1 MALIQIDRVSK
12 RYDAAASSG
21 TRLWRALRGR
31 TSDSPGFLALRN
43 VSLAIE
49 RGETVGII
57 GRNGAGK
64 STLLHIIAGTQNATE
79 GTIVVNGR
87 LAAILELG
95 AGFDPQFTGRENAR
109 LNALLQGVGRAQLD
123 ATMKEVAEFAE
134 IGEFFDMPVRTYS
147 SGMYAR
153 LAFAVASTVAPDVL
167 IVDEALAVGDVK
179 FQTKCF
185 RRIESLKESGTTIL
199 FVSHALDLVT
209 RHCTRTILIEN
220 GEIAADGPPRD
231 VANRY
236 MDLMFGEPSSGARS
250 PAVAPLPAEPLDAGA
265 DPFADRVPL
274 HPAYNPHE
282 YRWGAGGARIV
293 EVSMRA
299 KSGAGEM
306 STFAAHE
313 EILISFRVACERDVD
328 QLILGLTIRT
338 PDGMPVAGTNSRDWV
353 TGGSPC
359 AAKEGETLVAAFRFQ
374 PSLSTGDYFVSLGTA
389 ESRGDQIVPL
399 DRRYDALHLRIDGTG
414 YSTGL
419 VDLGMQFELVRA
431 ASQVPAA
438 NT

>member
-1 MALIQIDRVSK
+1 
-12 RYDAAASSG
+12 
-21 TRLWRALRGR
+21 
-31 TSDSPGFLALRN
+31 
-43 VSLAIE
+43 
-49 RGETVGII
+49 
-57 GRNGAGK
+57 
-64 STLLHIIAGTQNATE
+64 
-79 GTIVVNGR
+79 
-87 LAAILELG
+87 
-95 AGFDPQFTGRENAR
+95 
-109 LNALLQGVGRAQLD
+109 
-123 ATMKEVAEFAE
+123 
-134 IGEFFDMPVRTYS
+134 
-147 SGMYAR
+147 
-153 LAFAVASTVAPDVL
+153 
-167 IVDEALAVGDVK
+167 
-179 FQTKCF
+179 
-185 RRIESLKESGTTIL
+185 
-199 FVSHALDLVT
+199 
-209 RHCTRTILIEN
+209 
-220 GEIAADGPPRD
+220 
-231 VANRY
+231 

-250 PAVAPLPAEPLDAGA
+250 PAVAPLPAEPVDAGA